1 MVVRNHTSATIL
13 LGLLVLGASSARAQ
27 IAPYVDE
34 HGKRVFVN
42 AEEPTRRGGLSNP
55 GTMPD
60 SRNRTTVGRPG
71 ASRVVREARQEHKVK
86 LERTAFEAAERHRVD
101 PALVRAVIQAE
112 SNWNPWAVSHKGA
125 QGLMQ
130 LVPGTAERFGVADVF
145 NPEQNID
152 AGVRYLRSLLQRYNG
167 DLTKSI
173 AAYNA
178 GVSAVDRFGG
188 VPRYRE
194 TRNYVQKVIDSY
206 FQPDSGRLPDWWN
219 SSHPIYRVVDER
231 GRVIFT
237 NE

>member
-1 MVVRNHTSATIL
+1 
-13 LGLLVLGASSARAQ
+13 
-27 IAPYVDE
+27 
-34 HGKRVFVN
+34 
-42 AEEPTRRGGLSNP
+42 
-55 GTMPD
+55 
-60 SRNRTTVGRPG
+60 
-71 ASRVVREARQEHKVK
+71 VK
-86 LERTAFEAAERHRVD
+86 LERTVFEVAERHRVD

-130 LVPGTAERFGVADVF
+130 LVPGTAGRFGVADVF

-188 VPRYRE
+188 VPRYPE
-194 TRNYVQKVIDSY
+194 TRKYVQKVIDFY

-219 SSHPIYRVVDER
+219 SSRPIYRMVDER